1 MHIGFKGRE
10 LFLLDKK
17 LNGGFD
23 MKDTQLAQISLTKDI
38 TGAIANPIYLSTAYQ
53 HPHLGQSTGY
63 DYTRTKNP
71 TRSAFEESFAKL
83 EGGIASFATSS
94 GMAAVQLICNLF
106 QPGDEILVAF
116 DLYGGT
122 FRLFD
127 FYEKQYG
134 IKFKYVDFLNYEEVV
149 NAITPNTKALFI
161 EPISNP
167 QMIEIDVDPYYI
179 LSQQHNL
186 LTIIDNTFLTPY
198 LSTPL
203 EDGAD
208 IVLHSA
214 TKYIGGHNDVLAG
227 VVTVKDGSL
236 AEQLGQLHN
245 MIGATLSPIDS
256 YLLQRGLKTLHLRIE
271 RSEANAKKLAERCKV
286 SSAIDEVLY
295 SGKTG
300 MLSLRLNKDFS
311 VANFLENLE
320 ICIFAESLG
329 GTETFITFP
338 YTQTHVDMPDEEK
351 DKRGIDEHLIRLSI
365 GIEDYN
371 DIESDI
377 LRALENSKVGVI
389 S

>member
-1 MHIGFKGRE
+1 
-10 LFLLDKK
+10 
-17 LNGGFD
+17 
-23 MKDTQLAQISLTKDI
+23 MKDTDLAQIALTQDH

-53 HPHLGQSTGY
+53 HPHLGESTGY

-71 TRSAFEESFAKL
+71 TRTAFEEAFAQL
-83 EGGIASFATSS
+83 EKGIASFATSS
-94 GMAAVQLICNLF
+94 GMAAIQLICNIF
-106 QPGDEILVAF
+106 KPGDEILVAF

-134 IKFKYVDFLNYEEVV
+134 LKFKYVDFLNYEEMEK
-149 NAITPNTKALFI
+149 NITPQTRALFI

-167 QMIEIDVDPYYI
+167 QMIEIDVEPYYI
-179 LSQQHNL
+179 LSKKHQL

-203 EDGAD
+203 EEGAD

-227 VVTVKDGSL
+227 VVTVKDAQL
-236 AEQLGQLHN
+236 AEQLNQFHN
-245 MIGATLSPIDS
+245 MIGATLSPLDS

-271 RSEANAKKLAERCKV
+271 RSQENAQKLAQRCRQ
-286 SSAIDEVLY
+286 SDSIDEVLY
-295 SGKTG
+295 SGRTG
-300 MLSLRLNKDFS
+300 MLSLRLNQAYS
-311 VANFLENLE
+311 VAKFLENLE

-351 DKRGIDEHLIRLSI
+351 DKRGIDEYLIRLSV

-371 DIESDI
+371 DIEADI
-377 LRALENSKVGVI
+377 IQALENSKVGVI

>member
-1 MHIGFKGRE
+1 
-10 LFLLDKK
+10 
-17 LNGGFD
+17 
-23 MKDTQLAQISLTKDI
+23 MKDTDLAQIALTQDH

-53 HPHLGQSTGY
+53 HPHLGESTGY

-71 TRSAFEESFAKL
+71 TRTAFEEAFAQL
-83 EGGIASFATSS
+83 EKGIASFATSS
-94 GMAAVQLICNLF
+94 GMAAIQLICNIF
-106 QPGDEILVAF
+106 KPGDEILVAF

-134 IKFKYVDFLNYEEVV
+134 LKFKYVDFLNYEEVEK
-149 NAITPNTKALFI
+149 NITPQTRALFI

-167 QMIEIDVDPYYI
+167 QMIEIDVEPYYI
-179 LSQQHNL
+179 LSKKHQL

-203 EDGAD
+203 EEGAD

-227 VVTVKDGSL
+227 VVTVKDAQL
-236 AEQLGQLHN
+236 AEQLNQFHN
-245 MIGATLSPIDS
+245 MIGATLSPLDS

-271 RSEANAKKLAERCKV
+271 RSQENAQKLAQRCRQ
-286 SSAIDEVLY
+286 SDSIDEVLY
-295 SGKTG
+295 SGRTG
-300 MLSLRLNKDFS
+300 MLSLRLNQAYS
-311 VANFLENLE
+311 VAKFLE

-351 DKRGIDEHLIRLSI
+351 DKRGIDEYLIRLSV

-371 DIESDI
+371 DIEADI
-377 LRALENSKVGVI
+377 IQALENSKVGVI

>member
-167 QMIEIDVDPYYI
+167 QMIEIDIDPYYI

-311 VANFLENLE
+311 VSKFLENLE

>member
-295 SGKTG
+295 NGKTG

-311 VANFLENLE
+311 VAKFLENLE

>member
-1 MHIGFKGRE
+1 MHIGFKGRK

-23 MKDTQLAQISLTKDI
+23 MKDTHLAQISLTKDI

-53 HPHLGQSTGY
+53 HPHLGQTTGY

-167 QMIEIDVDPYYI
+167 QMIEIDVEPYYI

-227 VVTVKDGSL
+227 VVTVKDESL

-311 VANFLENLE
+311 VAEFLENLE

-365 GIEDYN
+365 GVEDYN

>member
-1 MHIGFKGRE
+1 
-10 LFLLDKK
+10 
-17 LNGGFD
+17 
-23 MKDTQLAQISLTKDI
+23 MKDTDLAQIALTQDH
-38 TGAIANPIYLSTAYQ
+38 TGAIVNPIYLSTAYQ
-53 HPHLGQSTGY
+53 HPHLGESTGY

-71 TRSAFEESFAKL
+71 TRTAFEEAFAQL
-83 EGGIASFATSS
+83 EKGIASFATSS
-94 GMAAVQLICNLF
+94 GMAAIQLICNIF
-106 QPGDEILVAF
+106 KPGDEILVAF

-134 IKFKYVDFLNYEEVV
+134 LKFKYVDFLNYEEVEK
-149 NAITPNTKALFI
+149 NITPQTRALFI

-167 QMIEIDVDPYYI
+167 QMIEIDVEPYYI
-179 LSQQHNL
+179 LSKKHQL

-203 EDGAD
+203 EEGAD

-227 VVTVKDGSL
+227 VVTVKDAQL
-236 AEQLGQLHN
+236 AEQLNQFHN
-245 MIGATLSPIDS
+245 MIGATLSPLDS

-271 RSEANAKKLAERCKV
+271 RSQENAQKLAQRCRQ
-286 SSAIDEVLY
+286 SDSIDEVLY
-295 SGKTG
+295 SGRTG
-300 MLSLRLNKDFS
+300 MLSL
-311 VANFLENLE
+311 
-320 ICIFAESLG
+320 SLG

-351 DKRGIDEHLIRLSI
+351 DKRGIDEYLIRLSV

-371 DIESDI
+371 DIEADI
-377 LRALENSKVGVI
+377 IQALENSKVGVI